1 MTTKLNQIVAVE
13 KAVKTQTGKL
23 FAQAYRLV
31 QNAGPL
37 TGLNRTYRPKDDEGD
52 QLPAES
58 TRVQHTVGD
67 IAAEVAVVFTRMLDV
82 VATKDWANTQ
92 ARADVKLSD
101 GTVLIESAPVPY
113 LLWLEKQVNELR
125 VFVQAFPTLD
135 PAEEW
140 TYDKNTGV
148 YRSKPSETTRTR
160 KTVKPILLAEATK
173 EHKAQVDTITVDEV
187 VGTWTTVKFSGAVAE
202 DRRRQILDRLDDVSR
217 AVKYARE
224 EANSIEVVDI
234 KIGDPLFEYL
244 LGD

>member
-1 MTTKLNQIVAVE
+1 MTKLNQIVAIE

-31 QNAGPL
+31 QNSAPL
-37 TGLNRTYRPKDDEGD
+37 TGLARTYRPKDDEGD

-58 TRVQHTVGD
+58 IRVQHTVED
-67 IAAEVAVVFTRMLDV
+67 ITDEVAKVYSRMLDV

-101 GTVLIESAPVPY
+101 GTVLIADAPVPY
-113 LLWLEKQVNELR
+113 LLWLEKQVAELR
-125 VFVQAFPTLD
+125 AFAQAIPTLD

-140 TYDKNTGV
+140 TYDSNTGV
-148 YRSKPSETTRTR
+148 YRSAPAETTRTR

-173 EHKAQVDTITVDEV
+173 EHKAQVDTISVDEI
-187 VGTWTTVKFSGAVAE
+187 VGTWTTVKFSGAAPE
-202 DRRRQILDRLDDVSR
+202 DRRRQILDRLDDIAR

-224 EANSIEVVDI
+224 EANSIEVTDI
-234 KIGDPLFEYL
+234 KVGDTLFEYL
-244 LGD
+244 LAAD